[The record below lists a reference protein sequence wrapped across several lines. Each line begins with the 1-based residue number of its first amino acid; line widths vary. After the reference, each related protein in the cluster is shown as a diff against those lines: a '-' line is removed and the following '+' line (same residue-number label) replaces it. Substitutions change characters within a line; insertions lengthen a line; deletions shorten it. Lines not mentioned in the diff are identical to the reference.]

1 MKKSNGQIWI
11 DKNPPYNLMY
21 RAGNSNETATDRIV
35 QSLSKYTTTTPE
47 SIQVGQLVSLDRGT
61 GNVKS
66 STFPDDLDNILGVA
80 TGVEAGDS
88 GSTVSVATTGEVYIS
103 KSLINDLS
111 ISKKRILYW
120 NIASGATKPYTQD
133 LPNTDGTIKYINLP
147 VIGYITSF
155 NGYEGDSS
163 YITVQLNMGPFDS
176 VLEFKCVRGVSIKS
190 SDGSSQVIEIKHNL
204 NLGKTGKLRLTVYD
218 EEGNIIPVNHADT
231 FDSQTETSNT
241 AKISIDRSSVGLSLH
256 ISGETLY

>member
-66 STFPDDLDNILGVA
+66 SAFPDDLDNILGVA

-176 VLEFKCVRGVSIKS
+176 VLEFKCTKTVSTKT
-190 SDGSSQVIEIKHNL
+190 SDEGAQEIEIKHNL

-218 EEGNIIPVNHADT
+218 EEGNIIPANHTD
-231 FDSQTETSNT
+231 TSNT

>member
-47 SIQVGQLVSLDRGT
+47 SIQVGQLVSLNRET
-61 GNVKS
+61 GNVEN
-66 STFPDDLDNILGVA
+66 STFPEDLDNILGVA

-176 VLEFKCVRGVSIKS
+176 VLEFKCVRDVSIKT

-204 NLGKTGKLRLTVYD
+204 NLGDSGKLRLTVYD
-218 EEGNIIPVNHADT
+218 GDGNIVPVNHTD
-231 FDSQTETSNT
+231 TSNT
-241 AKISIDRSSVGLSLH
+241 SKIIIDRSSVGLSLY

>member
-21 RAGNSNETATDRIV
+21 RAGNSNEKATDRIV
-35 QSLSKYTTTTPE
+35 QSLSKYNTEAPE
-47 SIQVGQLVSLDRGT
+47 SIQVGQLVSLNRET
-61 GNVKS
+61 GNVEN
-66 STFPDDLDNILGVA
+66 STFPADLDNILGVA
-80 TGVEAGDS
+80 TGVETVG
-88 GSTVSVATTGEVYIS
+88 GRSTVSVATTGEVYIS
-103 KSLINDLS
+103 KNLINDLS
-111 ISKKRILYW
+111 TSKKRILYW
-120 NIASGATKPYTQD
+120 NIASGASKPYTQD
-133 LPNTDGTIKYINLP
+133 LPNTIDGTIKYINLP

-176 VLEFKCVRGVSIKS
+176 VLEFKCTKTVLAKT
-190 SDGSSQVIEIKHNL
+190 SDEGAQEIEIKHNL
-204 NLGKTGKLRLTVYD
+204 NLGESGKLRLTVYD
-218 EEGNIIPVNHADT
+218 GDGNIIPVNHTD
-231 FDSQTETSNT
+231 TSNA

>member
-35 QSLSKYTTTTPE
+35 QSLSKYNTEAPE
-47 SIQVGQLVSLDRGT
+47 SIQVGQLVSLNRET
-61 GNVKS
+61 GNVEN
-66 STFPDDLDNILGVA
+66 STFPADLDNILGVA
-80 TGVEAGDS
+80 TGVETVG
-88 GSTVSVATTGEVYIS
+88 GRSTVSVATTGEVYIS
-103 KSLINDLS
+103 KNLINDLS
-111 ISKKRILYW
+111 TSKKRILYW
-120 NIASGATKPYTQD
+120 NIASSATKPYTQD
-133 LPNTDGTIKYINLP
+133 LPSTDGTIKYINLP

-176 VLEFKCVRGVSIKS
+176 VLEFKCVRDVSIKT

-204 NLGKTGKLRLTVYD
+204 NLGKNGKLRLTVYD
-218 EEGNIIPVNHADT
+218 SEGNIIPVNHTD
-231 FDSQTETSNT
+231 TSNT
-241 AKISIDRSSVGLSLH
+241 AKISVDRSSVGLSLY

>member
-47 SIQVGQLVSLDRGT
+47 SIQVGQLVSLNRET
-61 GNVKS
+61 GNVEN
-66 STFPDDLDNILGVA
+66 STFPADLDNILGVA
-80 TGVEAGDS
+80 TGVETVG
-88 GSTVSVATTGEVYIS
+88 GRSTVSVATTGEVYIS
-103 KSLINDLS
+103 KNLINDLS
-111 ISKKRILYW
+111 TSKKRILYW
-120 NIASGATKPYTQD
+120 NIASSATKPYTQD
-133 LPNTDGTIKYINLP
+133 LPSADGTIKYINLP

-155 NGYEGDSS
+155 NGYEGDGS

-176 VLEFKCVRGVSIKS
+176 VLEFKCVRDVSIKT
-190 SDGSSQVIEIKHNL
+190 SDASSQVIEIKHNL
-204 NLGKTGKLRLTVYD
+204 NLGKNGKLRLTVYD
-218 EEGNIIPVNHADT
+218 SDGNIIPVNHTD
-231 FDSQTETSNT
+231 TSNT
-241 AKISIDRSSVGLSLH
+241 AKISVDRSSVGLSLH

>member
-47 SIQVGQLVSLDRGT
+47 SIQVGQLVALDRGT

-163 YITVQLNMGPFDS
+163 YVTVQLNMGPFDS
-176 VLEFKCVRGVSIKS
+176 VLEFKCTKTVSIKTS
-190 SDGSSQVIEIKHNL
+190 NESPQEIEIKHNL
-204 NLGKTGKLRLTVYD
+204 NLGEGGKLRLTVYD
-218 EEGNIIPVNHADT
+218 GDGNIVPVNHTD
-231 FDSQTETSNT
+231 TSNT
-241 AKISIDRSSVGLSLH
+241 SKIIIDRSSVGLSLY

>member
-1 MKKSNGQIWI
+1 M
-11 DKNPPYNLMY
+11 
-21 RAGNSNETATDRIV
+21 
-35 QSLSKYTTTTPE
+35 
-47 SIQVGQLVSLDRGT
+47 
-61 GNVKS
+61 
-66 STFPDDLDNILGVA
+66 
-80 TGVEAGDS
+80 
-88 GSTVSVATTGEVYIS
+88 SVATTGEVYIS

-176 VLEFKCVRGVSIKS
+176 VLEFKCTKTVSTKT
-190 SDGSSQVIEIKHNL
+190 SDEGAQEIEIKHNL

-218 EEGNIIPVNHADT
+218 EEGNIIPANHTD
-231 FDSQTETSNT
+231 TSNT

>member
-11 DKNPPYNLMY
+11 DKKPPYYLMY
-21 RAGNSNETATDRIV
+21 RAGNSNETATDRII
-35 QSLSKYTTTTPE
+35 QSVTKYETVEPE
-47 SIQVGQLVSLDRGT
+47 RIHIGQLVSIDRSS
-61 GNVKS
+61 GNIKIS
-66 STFPDDLDNILGVA
+66 EFPSDLDNILGVA
-80 TGVEAGDS
+80 TGVETRDGKS
-88 GSTVSVATTGEVYIS
+88 LVSVATTGEVYIS
-103 KSLINDLS
+103 KSLVADLA

-120 NIASGATKPYTQD
+120 NTASGATKPFTQD

-163 YITVQLNMGPFDS
+163 FLTVQLNMGPFDS
-176 VLEFKCVRGVSIKS
+176 VLEFKCVRTVTIKS
-190 SDGSSQVIEIKHNL
+190 SDESPQAIEIKHNL
-204 NLGKTGKLRLTVYD
+204 NLGESGKLRLTVYD
-218 EEGNIIPVNHADT
+218 EDGNIVPVNHADT
-231 FDSQTETSNT
+231 SNA

>member
-11 DKNPPYNLMY
+11 DKNPPYYLMY
-21 RAGNSNETATDRIV
+21 RAGNSNETATDRII
-35 QSLSKYTTTTPE
+35 QSVTKYETVEPE
-47 SIQVGQLVSLDRGT
+47 RIHIGQLVSIDRSS
-61 GNVKS
+61 GNIKIS
-66 STFPDDLDNILGVA
+66 EFPSDLDNILGVA
-80 TGVEAGDS
+80 TGVETRDGKS
-88 GSTVSVATTGEVYIS
+88 LVSVATTGEVYIS
-103 KSLINDLS
+103 KSLVADLD

-155 NGYEGDSS
+155 NGYEGHSS
-163 YITVQLNMGPFDS
+163 FLTVQFNMGPFDS
-176 VLEFKCVRGVSIKS
+176 VLEFKCNRDVSIKS
-190 SDGSSQVIEIKHNL
+190 SDEGSQVIEIKHNL
-204 NLGKTGKLRLTVYD
+204 NLGESGKLRLTVYD
-218 EEGNIIPVNHADT
+218 EDGNIVPVNHID
-231 FDSQTETSNT
+231 TSNA

>member
-66 STFPDDLDNILGVA
+66 SVFPEDLDNILGVA
-80 TGVEAGDS
+80 TGVETGDS
-88 GSTVSVATTGEVYIS
+88 RSTVSVATTGEVYIS
-103 KSLINDLS
+103 KNLVNDLS

-120 NIASGATKPYTQD
+120 NIASGAAKPYTQD

-176 VLEFKCVRGVSIKS
+176 VLEFKCTKTVSIKS
-190 SDGSSQVIEIKHNL
+190 SDESPQVIEIKHNL

-218 EEGNIIPVNHADT
+218 SDGNIIPVNHTD
-231 FDSQTETSNT
+231 TSNT

>member
-66 STFPDDLDNILGVA
+66 SAFPDDLDNILGVA
-80 TGVEAGDS
+80 TGVEVGDS

-111 ISKKRILYW
+111 INKKRILYW
-120 NIASGATKPYTQD
+120 NIASGATKPYIQD

-176 VLEFKCVRGVSIKS
+176 VLEFKCVRDVSIKT
-190 SDGSSQVIEIKHNL
+190 SDGSPQVIEIKHNL
-204 NLGKTGKLRLTVYD
+204 NLGDSGKLRLTVYD
-218 EEGNIIPVNHADT
+218 EDGNIISVNHTD
-231 FDSQTETSNT
+231 TSNT

>member
-88 GSTVSVATTGEVYIS
+88 RSTVSVATTGEVYIS

-176 VLEFKCVRGVSIKS
+176 VLEFKCVRDVSIKS
-190 SDGSSQVIEIKHNL
+190 SDGSPQVIEIKHNL

-218 EEGNIIPVNHADT
+218 EEGNIVPVNHTDT

>member
-47 SIQVGQLVSLDRGT
+47 SIQVGQLVSLNRET
-61 GNVKS
+61 GNVEN
-66 STFPDDLDNILGVA
+66 STFPADLDNILGVA
-80 TGVEAGDS
+80 TGVETVG
-88 GSTVSVATTGEVYIS
+88 GRSTVSVATTGEVYIS
-103 KSLINDLS
+103 KNLINDLS
-111 ISKKRILYW
+111 TSKKRILYW
-120 NIASGATKPYTQD
+120 NIASSATKPYTQD
-133 LPNTDGTIKYINLP
+133 LPSADGTIKYINLP

-155 NGYEGDSS
+155 NGYEGDGS

-176 VLEFKCVRGVSIKS
+176 VLEFKCVRDVSIKS
-190 SDGSSQVIEIKHNL
+190 SDGSPQVIEIKHNL
-204 NLGKTGKLRLTVYD
+204 NLGDSGKLRLTVYD
-218 EEGNIIPVNHADT
+218 EDGNIIPVNHTD
-231 FDSQTETSNT
+231 TSNT

>member
-47 SIQVGQLVSLDRGT
+47 SIQVGQLVSLDRGA

-88 GSTVSVATTGEVYIS
+88 RSTVSVATTGEVYIS

-133 LPNTDGTIKYINLP
+133 LPITDGTIKYINLP

-176 VLEFKCVRGVSIKS
+176 VLEFKCVRDVSIKS
-190 SDGSSQVIEIKHNL
+190 SDGSPQVIEIKHNL

-218 EEGNIIPVNHADT
+218 EEGNIIPVNHTDT

>member
-35 QSLSKYTTTTPE
+35 QSLSKYTTTTPA
-47 SIQVGQLVSLDRGT
+47 SIQVGQLVSLNRES
-61 GNVKS
+61 GNVEN

-80 TGVEAGDS
+80 TGVETVGS
-88 GSTVSVATTGEVYIS
+88 TSTVSVATTGEVYIS

-120 NIASGATKPYTQD
+120 NIASGASKPYTQD

-163 YITVQLNMGPFDS
+163 YVTVQLNMGPFDS
-176 VLEFKCVRGVSIKS
+176 VLEFKCTKTVSIKTS
-190 SDGSSQVIEIKHNL
+190 NESPQEIEIKHNL
-204 NLGKTGKLRLTVYD
+204 NLGEGGKLRLTVYD
-218 EEGNIIPVNHADT
+218 GDGNIVPVNHTD
-231 FDSQTETSNT
+231 TSNT
-241 AKISIDRSSVGLSLH
+241 SKIIIDRSSVGLSLY

>member
-66 STFPDDLDNILGVA
+66 SVFPEDLDNILGVA
-80 TGVEAGDS
+80 TGVETGDS
-88 GSTVSVATTGEVYIS
+88 RSTVSVATTGEVYIS
-103 KSLINDLS
+103 KNLVNDLS

-120 NIASGATKPYTQD
+120 NIASGAAKPYTQD

-176 VLEFKCVRGVSIKS
+176 VLEFKCTKTVSTKT
-190 SDGSSQVIEIKHNL
+190 SDEGAQEIEIKHNL
-204 NLGKTGKLRLTVYD
+204 NLGESGKLRLTVYD
-218 EEGNIIPVNHADT
+218 SDGNIIPVNHTD
-231 FDSQTETSNT
+231 TSNT

>member
-21 RAGNSNETATDRIV
+21 RAGNSNETATNRIV
-35 QSLSKYTTTTPE
+35 QYLSKYTTMTPE

-66 STFPDDLDNILGVA
+66 STFPDDLDNILGIA

-88 GSTVSVATTGEVYIS
+88 ESTVSVATTGEVYIS

-120 NIASGATKPYTQD
+120 NIAGGTTKPYTQD

-176 VLEFKCVRGVSIKS
+176 VLEFKCVRDVSIKT

-204 NLGKTGKLRLTVYD
+204 NLGKNGKLRLTVYD
-218 EEGNIIPVNHADT
+218 SEGNIIPVNHTD
-231 FDSQTETSNT
+231 TSNT
-241 AKISIDRSSVGLSLH
+241 AKISVDRSSVGLSLY

>member
-11 DKNPPYNLMY
+11 DKKPPYYLMY
-21 RAGNSNETATDRIV
+21 RAGNSNETATDRII
-35 QSLSKYTTTTPE
+35 QSVTKYETVEPE
-47 SIQVGQLVSLDRGT
+47 RIHIGQLVSIDRGS
-61 GNVKS
+61 GNIKTS
-66 STFPDDLDNILGVA
+66 EFPSDLDNILGVA
-80 TGVEAGDS
+80 TGVETRDGKS
-88 GSTVSVATTGEVYIS
+88 LVSVATTGEVYIS
-103 KSLINDLS
+103 KSLVADLA
-111 ISKKRILYW
+111 IGKKRILYW

-163 YITVQLNMGPFDS
+163 FLTVQLNMGPFDS
-176 VLEFKCVRGVSIKS
+176 VLEFMCVRAVTIKS
-190 SDGSSQVIEIKHNL
+190 SDEGTQEIEIKHNL
-204 NLGKTGKLRLTVYD
+204 NLGERGKLRLTVYD
-218 EEGNIIPVNHADT
+218 EDGNIVPVNHTD
-231 FDSQTETSNT
+231 TSNT

>member
-66 STFPDDLDNILGVA
+66 SVFPEDLDNILGVA

-133 LPNTDGTIKYINLP
+133 LPNTDGTIEYINLP

-176 VLEFKCVRGVSIKS
+176 VLEFKCVRDVSIKT

-204 NLGKTGKLRLTVYD
+204 NLGDGGKLRLTVYD
-218 EEGNIIPVNHADT
+218 GDGNIIPVNHTD
-231 FDSQTETSNT
+231 TSNT

>member
-35 QSLSKYTTTTPE
+35 QSLSKYTTTTPA

-66 STFPDDLDNILGVA
+66 STFPEDLDNILGVA
-80 TGVEAGDS
+80 TGVETVGS
-88 GSTVSVATTGEVYIS
+88 TSTVSVATTGEVYIS
-103 KSLINDLS
+103 KNLINGLS
-111 ISKKRILYW
+111 TSKKRILYW
-120 NIASGATKPYTQD
+120 NIASEASKPYTQD

-176 VLEFKCVRGVSIKS
+176 VLEFKCTKTVSIKS
-190 SDGSSQVIEIKHNL
+190 SDESPQVIEIKHNL

-218 EEGNIIPVNHADT
+218 SDGNIIPVNHTD
-231 FDSQTETSNT
+231 TSNT

>member
-66 STFPDDLDNILGVA
+66 SAFPDDLDNILGVA

-120 NIASGATKPYTQD
+120 NIASGATKPYIQD

-176 VLEFKCVRGVSIKS
+176 VLEFKCVRDVSIKT
-190 SDGSSQVIEIKHNL
+190 SDGSPQVIEIKHNL
-204 NLGKTGKLRLTVYD
+204 NLGDSGKLRLTVYD
-218 EEGNIIPVNHADT
+218 EDGNIIPVNHTD
-231 FDSQTETSNT
+231 TSNT

>member
-11 DKNPPYNLMY
+11 DKHPPYNLMY

-66 STFPDDLDNILGVA
+66 SAFPDDLDNILGVA

-120 NIASGATKPYTQD
+120 NIASGATKPYIQD

-176 VLEFKCVRGVSIKS
+176 VLEFKCVRDVSIKT
-190 SDGSSQVIEIKHNL
+190 SDGSPQVIEIKHNL
-204 NLGKTGKLRLTVYD
+204 NLGDSGKLRLTVYD
-218 EEGNIIPVNHADT
+218 EDGNIIPVNHTD
-231 FDSQTETSNT
+231 TSNT

>member
-47 SIQVGQLVSLDRGT
+47 SIQVGQLVSLNRET
-61 GNVKS
+61 GNVEN

-80 TGVEAGDS
+80 TGVETVGS
-88 GSTVSVATTGEVYIS
+88 TSTVSVATTGEVYIS
-103 KSLINDLS
+103 KNLINDLS
-111 ISKKRILYW
+111 TSKKRILYW
-120 NIASGATKPYTQD
+120 NIASGASKPYTQD

-176 VLEFKCVRGVSIKS
+176 VLEFKCTKTVSAKT
-190 SDGSSQVIEIKHNL
+190 SDEGAQEIEIKHNL
-204 NLGKTGKLRLTVYD
+204 NLGRNGKLRLTVYD
-218 EEGNIIPVNHADT
+218 EEGNIVPVNHTDT

-241 AKISIDRSSVGLSLH
+241 AKISIDRSSTGLSLH

>member
-35 QSLSKYTTTTPE
+35 QSLSKYNTEAPE
-47 SIQVGQLVSLDRGT
+47 SIQVGQLVSLNRET
-61 GNVKS
+61 GNVEN
-66 STFPDDLDNILGVA
+66 STFPADLDNILGVA
-80 TGVEAGDS
+80 TGVETVG
-88 GSTVSVATTGEVYIS
+88 GKSTVSVATTGEVYIS
-103 KSLINDLS
+103 KNLINDLS

-120 NIASGATKPYTQD
+120 NIASGTTKPYTQD

-176 VLEFKCVRGVSIKS
+176 VLEFKCVRDVSIKT

-204 NLGKTGKLRLTVYD
+204 NLGENGKLRLTVYD
-218 EEGNIIPVNHADT
+218 EDGNIIPANHTD
-231 FDSQTETSNT
+231 TSNT
-241 AKISIDRSSVGLSLH
+241 SKISVDRSSVGLSLH

>member
-47 SIQVGQLVSLDRGT
+47 SIQVGQLVSLDRET

-66 STFPDDLDNILGVA
+66 SAFPDDLDNILGVA

-88 GSTVSVATTGEVYIS
+88 GSTVSVSTTGEVYIS

-176 VLEFKCVRGVSIKS
+176 VLEFKCVRDVSIKS
-190 SDGSSQVIEIKHNL
+190 SDESSQVIEIKHNL

-218 EEGNIIPVNHADT
+218 EEGNIIPVNHTD
-231 FDSQTETSNT
+231 TSNT

>member
-11 DKNPPYNLMY
+11 DKTPPYNLLY

-66 STFPDDLDNILGVA
+66 SAFPDDLDNILGVA
-80 TGVEAGDS
+80 TGVEVGDS

-111 ISKKRILYW
+111 INKKRILYW
-120 NIASGATKPYTQD
+120 NIASGATKPYIQD

-176 VLEFKCVRGVSIKS
+176 VLEFKCVRDVSIKT
-190 SDGSSQVIEIKHNL
+190 SDGSPQVIEIKHNL
-204 NLGKTGKLRLTVYD
+204 NLGDSGKLRLTVYD
-218 EEGNIIPVNHADT
+218 EDGNIIPVNHTD
-231 FDSQTETSNT
+231 TSNT

>member
-35 QSLSKYTTTTPE
+35 QSLSKYNTEAPE
-47 SIQVGQLVSLDRGT
+47 SIQVGQLVSLNRET
-61 GNVKS
+61 GNVEN

-80 TGVEAGDS
+80 TGVETVGS
-88 GSTVSVATTGEVYIS
+88 TSTVSVATTGEVYIS
-103 KSLINDLS
+103 KNLINDLS

-120 NIASGATKPYTQD
+120 NIASGTTKPYTQD

-163 YITVQLNMGPFDS
+163 FLTVQLNMGPFDS
-176 VLEFKCVRGVSIKS
+176 VLEFKCNRDVSIKS
-190 SDGSSQVIEIKHNL
+190 SDEGSQVIEIKHNL
-204 NLGKTGKLRLTVYD
+204 NLGESGKLRLTVYD
-218 EEGNIIPVNHADT
+218 GDGNIVPVNHTD
-231 FDSQTETSNT
+231 TSNA

>member
-21 RAGNSNETATDRIV
+21 RAGNSNEKATDRIV

-47 SIQVGQLVSLDRGT
+47 SIQVGQLVSLDRET

-66 STFPDDLDNILGVA
+66 SAFPDDLDNILGIA

-133 LPNTDGTIKYINLP
+133 LPNTDGAIKYINLP

-176 VLEFKCVRGVSIKS
+176 VLEFKCVRDVSIKT
-190 SDGSSQVIEIKHNL
+190 SDESSQVIEIKHNL
-204 NLGKTGKLRLTVYD
+204 NLGDSGKLRLTVYD
-218 EEGNIIPVNHADT
+218 GDGNIIPVNHTD
-231 FDSQTETSNT
+231 TSNT
-241 AKISIDRSSVGLSLH
+241 AKISVDRSSVGLSLY

>member
-35 QSLSKYTTTTPE
+35 QSLSKYTTMTPE
-47 SIQVGQLVSLDRGT
+47 SIQVGQLVSLNRET
-61 GNVKS
+61 GNVEN
-66 STFPDDLDNILGVA
+66 STFPADLDNILGVA
-80 TGVEAGDS
+80 TGVETAG
-88 GSTVSVATTGEVYIS
+88 GRSTVSVATTGEVYIS
-103 KSLINDLS
+103 KNLINGLS
-111 ISKKRILYW
+111 TSKKRILYW
-120 NIASGATKPYTQD
+120 NIASGVTKPYTQD
-133 LPNTDGTIKYINLP
+133 LPNIDGTIKYINLP

-176 VLEFKCVRGVSIKS
+176 VLEFKCVRDVSIKT

-204 NLGKTGKLRLTVYD
+204 NLGDSGKLRLTVYD
-218 EEGNIIPVNHADT
+218 GDGNIIPVNHTD
-231 FDSQTETSNT
+231 TSNT

>member
-35 QSLSKYTTTTPE
+35 QSLSKYNTEAPE
-47 SIQVGQLVSLDRGT
+47 SIQVGQLVSLNRET
-61 GNVKS
+61 GNVEN
-66 STFPDDLDNILGVA
+66 STFPADLDNILGVA
-80 TGVEAGDS
+80 TGVETAG
-88 GSTVSVATTGEVYIS
+88 GRSTVSVATTGEVYIS
-103 KSLINDLS
+103 KNLINDLS
-111 ISKKRILYW
+111 TSKKRILYW
-120 NIASGATKPYTQD
+120 NIASSATKPYTQD
-133 LPNTDGTIKYINLP
+133 LPSADGTIKYINLP

-176 VLEFKCVRGVSIKS
+176 VLEFKCVRDVSIKT
-190 SDGSSQVIEIKHNL
+190 SDEGAQEIEIKHNL
-204 NLGKTGKLRLTVYD
+204 NLGKNGKLRLTVYD
-218 EEGNIIPVNHADT
+218 SEGNIIPINHTD
-231 FDSQTETSNT
+231 TSNT
-241 AKISIDRSSVGLSLH
+241 AKISVDRSSVGLSLH

>member
-66 STFPDDLDNILGVA
+66 SAFPDDLDNILGIA

-133 LPNTDGTIKYINLP
+133 LPNADGTIKYINLP

-176 VLEFKCVRGVSIKS
+176 VLEFKCVRDVSIKT

-204 NLGKTGKLRLTVYD
+204 NLGDSGKLRLTVYD
-218 EEGNIIPVNHADT
+218 EDGNIIPANHTD
-231 FDSQTETSNT
+231 TSNT
-241 AKISIDRSSVGLSLH
+241 AKISIDRSAVDLSLH